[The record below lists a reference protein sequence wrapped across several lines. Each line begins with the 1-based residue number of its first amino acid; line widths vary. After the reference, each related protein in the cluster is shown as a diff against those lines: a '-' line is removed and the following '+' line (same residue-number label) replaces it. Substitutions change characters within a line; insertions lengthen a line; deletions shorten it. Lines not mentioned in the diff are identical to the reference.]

1 MGVFEFLVGGILK
14 GVGFVERVLSGSLH
28 TLLMNILKFICLF
41 ITI

>member
-14 GVGFVERVLSGSLH
+14 GVGFVEWILPDSLH
-28 TLLMNILKFICLF
+28 TLLMTILKFICLF